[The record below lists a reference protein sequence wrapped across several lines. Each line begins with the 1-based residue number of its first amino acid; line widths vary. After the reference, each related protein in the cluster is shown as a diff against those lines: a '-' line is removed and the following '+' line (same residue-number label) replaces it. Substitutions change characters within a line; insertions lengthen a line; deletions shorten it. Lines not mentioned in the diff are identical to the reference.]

1 MPVWWT
7 RSHNET
13 HARADG
19 VTMQKNLFEAPKLL
33 RFTPRDYQQTAHDK
47 AFEFWDTDERGV
59 LVRLFTGGGKTPTA
73 CMIAGTWLARGDDY
87 RVMIVSYEQQLVW
100 QFAEEVVDFLGI
112 QPGIEMGSDRAK
124 QSDKV
129 VVASRAS
136 LLLAPELLDDQRAMF
151 KEEYGIMDLGPL
163 WKARAESWLKML
175 KQNRATPEQ
184 IRDQIELLKREPE
197 AHGDKWSRLHRFN
210 PDLNWLLIFDE
221 AHRHIRKLRT
231 IGYLTDWFWAN
242 KKTKQLG
249 LTATPKRADGVS
261 IGSQMFPSIAA
272 DYPLFHYTKP
282 CAVKDGYAVPY
293 QQQYISVEGVDFKSL
308 KKIAGDFDDSDLERI
323 LGEEST
329 LAKLCQPMLDLVGDR
344 RTLIFS
350 PGVEMAANVAR
361 FVNARSEAVCPECQS
376 AKWYPSLLIGDGA
389 KCDCGT
395 MIESTHIT
403 KRGQQAQTIH
413 GGTRPEDR
421 KEIYSGHQGGM
432 FQFLSVC
439 GLCLDSNTLI
449 LTDVGEVPISE
460 VTRDMK
466 LWDGIEWVSHDGV
479 IFQGTKPVIEY
490 AGLKATGDHNV
501 WTDFGWKEL
510 AVCKQQRLEIRVAGI
525 EGKAIRES
533 DGYYRRVDSSGE
545 ATTRRAGSKV
555 PRVWSGER
563 EICRRNKGRSGWLQ
577 ELCEIIR
584 SSKLASHALS
594 FCKEAL
600 REPKRSVL
608 QGLRR
613 AWHSVSFCHSYS
625 DGAMDYGDDWTS
637 SRHDTGP
644 RREQQALRA
653 WQYPVGISGN
663 AGEQSQIAETG
674 IQAVAERNAEVYDIL
689 NAGPRNRFVANGLI
703 VSNCREGYN
712 DPDISA
718 VVVFRPVSKEASS
731 LAEQMKGRGC
741 RPARAIIRDLCTLK
755 TSEERRQLI
764 AESTKPDCLII
775 DLVGI
780 TGLGDCASTALIY
793 ADGLPDEIVDRME
806 KILEEEGGDVEEVVE
821 RAEREAA
828 EEKERIKQERLEAER
843 RAKEEFEKR
852 AKANADVTY
861 SVHDV
866 GHSSNASS
874 GDPREATDGQ
884 YRFVESLGVEIV
896 GYVLTK
902 KQAGRLIEKLLSGE
916 TPQEATRVTGIDEQY
931 WKRKGPSAKQL
942 KFASWKR
949 IDISWC
955 QSSSDATLAIS
966 ARMNPQECREKLSGM
981 IKAAGTDA
989 ALTSVGKKMKRC
1001 GMERDSQLIVLGSK
1015 RRSELHDNF
1024 VPEGS

>member
-19 VTMQKNLFEAPKLL
+19 VTMQKNLFEPPKLL

-439 GLCLDSNTLI
+439 GLC
-449 LTDVGEVPISE
+449 
-460 VTRDMK
+460 
-466 LWDGIEWVSHDGV
+466 
-479 IFQGTKPVIEY
+479 
-490 AGLKATGDHNV
+490 
-501 WTDFGWKEL
+501 
-510 AVCKQQRLEIRVAGI
+510 
-525 EGKAIRES
+525 
-533 DGYYRRVDSSGE
+533 
-545 ATTRRAGSKV
+545 
-555 PRVWSGER
+555 
-563 EICRRNKGRSGWLQ
+563 
-577 ELCEIIR
+577 
-584 SSKLASHALS
+584 
-594 FCKEAL
+594 
-600 REPKRSVL
+600 
-608 QGLRR
+608 
-613 AWHSVSFCHSYS
+613 
-625 DGAMDYGDDWTS
+625 
-637 SRHDTGP
+637 
-644 RREQQALRA
+644 
-653 WQYPVGISGN
+653 
-663 AGEQSQIAETG
+663 
-674 IQAVAERNAEVYDIL
+674 
-689 NAGPRNRFVANGLI
+689 
-703 VSNCREGYN
+703 REGYN

-806 KILEEEGGDVEEVVE
+806 TILEEEGGDVEEVVE